1 MKRYASLALLLLGFA
16 AAGCK
21 SPTGDVQLYVDPDM
35 CIGCGECEE
44 VCPYGAIEV
53 IDGDAVIDP
62 ALCHFCMRCVE
73 ECPKGA
79 IY

>member
-1 MKRYASLALLLLGFA
+1 MKRYASLLGFLLLLL
-16 AAGCK
+16 AAGC
-21 SPTGDVQLYVDPDM
+21 SGPADNTQLVIDPDL

-44 VCPYGAIEV
+44 VCPYGAVEV
-53 IDGDAVIDP
+53 IDGEAVIDP
-62 ALCHFCMRCVE
+62 SLCHFCMRCVE

>member
-1 MKRYASLALLLLGFA
+1 MTRYASLSLALLALAVCACSG
-16 AAGCK
+16 
-21 SPTGDVQLYVDPDM
+21 PTDQTQLVVDQEL
-35 CIGCGECEE
+35 CIGCGKCEE

-53 IDGDAVIDP
+53 IDGNAVIDP
-62 ALCHFCMRCVE
+62 NLCHLCMRCVE

>member
-1 MKRYASLALLLLGFA
+1 MMRYASLLLVLAGLALCACSGPA
-16 AAGCK
+16 DD
-21 SPTGDVQLYVDPDM
+21 TQLVVDAEL
-35 CIGCGECEE
+35 CIGCGKCEE

-53 IDGDAVIDP
+53 VGGDAVIDP
-62 ALCHFCMRCVE
+62 GLCHLCMRCVE

>member
-1 MKRYASLALLLLGFA
+1 MTRYASLLILLFGLALCACSG
-16 AAGCK
+16 
-21 SPTGDVQLYVDPDM
+21 PTSDTQLVIDAEL
-35 CIGCGECEE
+35 CIGCGKCEE

-53 IDGDAVIDP
+53 IDGNAVIDP
-62 ALCHFCMRCVE
+62 NLCHLCMRCVE